1 MPLLTRDEEEYG
13 LFVGVFHTE
22 NTDLLREFYH
32 SRAESQPLAPPL
44 CNARAPRET
53 NAHRRRGG
61 VRTPPRGAGLV
72 ERLRRVWRTTDATRI
87 VFRTIH
93 LSNLFRIWPELI
105 QQFIQ
110 SWRQDLG
117 QIQIGKCS

>member
-1 MPLLTRDEEEYG
+1 
-13 LFVGVFHTE
+13 
-22 NTDLLREFYH
+22 
-32 SRAESQPLAPPL
+32 
-44 CNARAPRET
+44 
-53 NAHRRRGG
+53 
-61 VRTPPRGAGLV
+61 LV